1 MPLPQISILN
11 WLTFSELLQE
21 AQRSGSKFWAD
32 KVRLLENYT
41 FSLVLENSNTY
52 DYVTEKLFQ
61 ALLAGS
67 IPGSLLASYYYF
79 LHCTHNLFTL

>member
-1 MPLPQISILN
+1 MHTLSLSH
-11 WLTFSELLQE
+11 TH
-21 AQRSGSKFWAD
+21 

-41 FSLVLENSNTY
+41 FTLVLENSNTY

-67 IPGSLLASYYYF
+67 IPGSLPSPYYF
-79 LHCTHNLFTL
+79 TTFLHYTHTKK